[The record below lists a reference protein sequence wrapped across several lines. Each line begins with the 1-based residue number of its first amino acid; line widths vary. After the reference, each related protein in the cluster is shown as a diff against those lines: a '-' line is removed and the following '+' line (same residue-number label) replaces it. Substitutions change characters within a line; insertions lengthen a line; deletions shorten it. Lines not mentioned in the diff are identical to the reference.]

1 MIDKV
6 KQNIVKLIR
15 GAIFFIAEQGISV
28 EILIRRTATAFPGL
42 RNHTLGKTNHLAQTL
57 DGRSEGYIAFA

>member
-15 GAIFFIAEQGISV
+15 GAILFIAEQGISI
-28 EILIRRTATAFPGL
+28 EILIRRTATAFPSL
-42 RNHTLGKTNHLAQTL
+42 RNQTLGKTNHLTQAL
-57 DGRSEGYIAFA
+57 DGRCESYVAFA